1 MINSFGWRHENFS
14 FEYFLRSIFPLEIGS
29 FTTSLGI
36 IFIFLLID
44 FKLHKRTNYI
54 PLILIILTLLM
65 GQYLQRFYLEA
76 YLILAFYTI
85 INNKY
90 LKNLIY
96 VQSGITILFLS
107 LFIFYNYKDI
117 LEQNF
122 KDIYQSKNSFSYIN
136 AKNINSLNLEEN
148 YLNFADG
155 RNSIFYNDKSYSNS
169 YLGMTSN
176 YKKNE
181 VLDNLN
187 TLVKVT

>member
-1 MINSFGWRHENFS
+1 
-14 FEYFLRSIFPLEIGS
+14 
-29 FTTSLGI
+29 
-36 IFIFLLID
+36 
-44 FKLHKRTNYI
+44 
-54 PLILIILTLLM
+54 M

-122 KDIYQSKNSFSYIN
+122 KDIYQSKNSFHILMQ
-136 AKNINSLNLEEN
+136 KI
-148 YLNFADG
+148 
-155 RNSIFYNDKSYSNS
+155 
-169 YLGMTSN
+169 
-176 YKKNE
+176 
-181 VLDNLN
+181 
-187 TLVKVT
+187 